1 MAVAVAEVMV
11 GPRNHK
17 GSSNRPIPIESLYLC
32 RMAFWLEAAQRLAP
46 QYAALYARSIRE
58 PDTFW
63 KEIAE
68 ILTWARFPTKISHFA
83 IHHPTNPTDK
93 PHVDIRWY
101 EDGLLNA
108 AYNTVGR
115 HARSQPDRVAFYWEP
130 DHPDTPGRRITYAE
144 LEKEVHHAAGILR
157 HLGIQKGDR
166 VAIYLPMIP
175 ETIAAMLACAQ
186 MGAIHTVVFAGFS
199 TEALRS
205 RLLDSQA
212 KLLITT
218 EESPRGGKVTPLYQQ
233 AIASAE
239 GTAVEH
245 ILVIDTPEKLFAPP
259 AAHHHSYQALKATIP
274 PYTDYPPMQAEDP
287 LFILYTSGST
297 GKPKGLLHTT
307 GGYLVYTAYTFRLVF
322 DYKPE
327 DVYFCAA
334 DVGWITGHSY
344 LVYGPLSNGATQVL
358 FQGTP
363 TYPTPGRLWQIV
375 DKYGVSILYTS
386 PTAIRALMREGDRW
400 VHQSRRDRLC
410 LLGSVGEP
418 INPEAWR
425 WYHDVVG
432 KGQCPIVDT
441 WWQTET
447 GGISISPL
455 PALHNVQKP
464 GSATYP
470 LPGIQPVLLTP
481 EGQELSSPGEGILA
495 LKGSWPGQGRTLWG
509 DPQRFYYEVYFAPY
523 PGYYYTG
530 DGARIDEDGC
540 FWIYGRI
547 DDVLKVAGHRL
558 GTADIE
564 SALVAHPTVAEAA
577 VVGFPH
583 PIKGEGIYAFVVLQ
597 KDTPPPT
604 EAELIE
610 TVRQQ
615 VGPIAKPDVIH
626 IAPDLPKTRSGKI
639 MRRILRKIATGE
651 RDFGDTSTLADP
663 AVVEVL
669 WEGRRPLPG

>member
-1 MAVAVAEVMV
+1 
-11 GPRNHK
+11 
-17 GSSNRPIPIESLYLC
+17 
-32 RMAFWLEAAQRLAP
+32 MAFWLEAAQRLAP

-144 LEKEVHHAAGILR
+144 LEKEVHHVAGILR

-186 MGAIHTVVFAGFS
+186 IGAIHTVVFAGFS

-218 EESPRGGKVTPLYQQ
+218 EESPRGGKITPLYQQ
-233 AIASAE
+233 AIPSAE

-245 ILVIDTPEKLFAPP
+245 ILAIDTPEKPFAPP

-344 LVYGPLSNGATQVL
+344 LVYGPLCNGATQVL

-400 VHQSRRDRLC
+400 VHQSRRDRLR

-509 DPQRFYYEVYFAPY
+509 DSQRFYEVYFARY

-564 SALVAHPTVAEAA
+564 SALVAHPAVAEAA

>member
-1 MAVAVAEVMV
+1 
-11 GPRNHK
+11 
-17 GSSNRPIPIESLYLC
+17 
-32 RMAFWLEAAQRLAP
+32 MAFWLEAAQRLAP

-108 AYNTVGR
+108 AYNSVGR

-130 DHPDTPGRRITYAE
+130 DHPDTPGQRITYAE
-144 LEKEVHHAAGILR
+144 LEKEVHHVAGILR

-186 MGAIHTVVFAGFS
+186 IGAIHTVVFAGFS

-245 ILVIDTPEKLFAPP
+245 ILVIDTPEKPFAPP

-322 DYKPE
+322 DYKSE

-344 LVYGPLSNGATQVL
+344 LVYGPLCSGATQVL

-400 VHQSRRDRLC
+400 VHQSRRDRLR

-509 DPQRFYYEVYFAPY
+509 DPQLFYEVYFAPY

-564 SALVAHPTVAEAA
+564 SALVAHPAVAEAA

-583 PIKGEGIYAFVVLQ
+583 PIKGEGIYAFVALQ

>member
-17 GSSNRPIPIESLYLC
+17 GSNNRPIPIESLYLC

-93 PHVDIRWY
+93 PYVDIRWY

-144 LEKEVHHAAGILR
+144 LEKEVHRVAGILR

-186 MGAIHTVVFAGFS
+186 IGAIHTVVFAGFS

-245 ILVIDTPEKLFAPP
+245 ILVIDTPEKPFAPP

-307 GGYLVYTAYTFRLVF
+307 GGYLVYAAYTFRLVF

-344 LVYGPLSNGATQVL
+344 LVYGPLCNGATQVL

-375 DKYGVSILYTS
+375 DKYDVSILYTS

-400 VHQSRRDRLC
+400 VHQSRRDRLR

-509 DPQRFYYEVYFAPY
+509 DPQRFYEVYFAPY

-547 DDVLKVAGHRL
+547 DDVLKVSGHRL

-564 SALVAHPTVAEAA
+564 SALVAHPAVAEAA